1 MQTEHGLYRIGNY
14 LYTLDEINQTAKIR
28 KMKEDARK
36 AQIASEDGSIRVYA
50 YKDDTTYC
58 IYSFTEDEVEED
70 FLDDFLL
77 DRIRKFSNEK
87 NHTFEIILKKAK
99 SGQLLRSY
107 FIREKFVDCIDYN
120 PF

>member
-14 LYTLDEINQTAKIR
+14 LYSLDAIDQMAKIR
-28 KMKEDARK
+28 NMKEDARQ
-36 AQIASEDGSIRVYA
+36 AQIDSEDGSIRVYA

-58 IYSFTEDEVEED
+58 ICSYTEDDVRKGYLKDE
-70 FLDDFLL
+70 LR
-77 DRIRKFSNEK
+77 DRVRKFSNEK
-87 NHTFEIILKKAK
+87 NHTFEIIVKRAK